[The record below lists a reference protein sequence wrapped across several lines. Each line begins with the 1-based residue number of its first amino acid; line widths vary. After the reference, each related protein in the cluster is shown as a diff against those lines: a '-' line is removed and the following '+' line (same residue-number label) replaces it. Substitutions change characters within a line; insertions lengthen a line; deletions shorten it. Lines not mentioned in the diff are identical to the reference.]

1 MKTVMKKEYI
11 SPEAIAIKIQTM
23 GMLAVSGFDNVIDPT
38 PDPSEELGSGD
49 MLAPEEEF
57 DFEDDY
63 NFDE

>member
-23 GMLAVSGFDNVIDPT
+23 GMLAVSGFDEVIDDTT
-38 PDPSEELGSGD
+38 PINAGD

-57 DFEDDY
+57 DFEDDFE
-63 NFDE
+63 FDE

>member
-23 GMLAVSGFDNVIDPT
+23 SMLAVSGFEEVIDEST
-38 PDPSEELGSGD
+38 PIDAGD

-57 DFEDDY
+57 DFEEDD
-63 NFDE
+63 FVIEE

>member
-23 GMLAVSGFDNVIDPT
+23 GMLAVSGFDEVIDETT
-38 PDPSEELGSGD
+38 PIDAGD

-57 DFEDDY
+57 DFEDDFEY
-63 NFDE
+63 DE

>member
-23 GMLAVSGFDNVIDPT
+23 GMLAVSGFEEVIDT
-38 PDPSEELGSGD
+38 SDPIDAGD

-57 DFEDDY
+57 DFEDD
-63 NFDE
+63 FEFEE